1 MRLCWGY
8 LHHPERASSPQGRT
22 WLCSL
27 LGNRSIWTR
36 RIATQ
41 SWQRRSKEAVNCEE
55 MRAVRRRRYE
65 GKPFFEPSLPIP
77 KRPIPSRR
85 IRPIN
90 EGAGVGRPSAFLH
103 FVCAS
108 LIVGIVAHL
117 AHPGFR
123 EEQRR
128 VP

>member
-1 MRLCWGY
+1 MLAEERSRQ
-8 LHHPERASSPQGRT
+8 LHSGHESEPDVEAGHQAGVQVLRAKPVQD
-22 WLCSL
+22 
-27 LGNRSIWTR
+27 
-36 RIATQ
+36 
-41 SWQRRSKEAVNCEE
+41 QR
-55 MRAVRRRRYE
+55 E
-65 GKPFFEPSLPIP
+65 GEGGQQAG
-77 KRPIPSRR
+77 
-85 IRPIN
+85 N